1 MDQATDLLDYLLKQ
15 RQFSIADDEKN
26 KILLKTLKPQLM
38 RAQNNKFIKNFFERQ
53 KIDIE
58 KIFNLEDI
66 PAIPVQMFKY
76 FDFSVCPKED
86 IAMVLQSSG
95 TTSSIKSRVPLNK
108 MTMVNQTKALNATL
122 SDYLGQDRKI
132 FLVIDHEGIN
142 NPSKEISARTAG
154 VRGLSAFSKKIFYLL
169 KEDGGRLVL
178 NLPAIKE
185 VAEKFLNEEVYIFG
199 FTYIIWS
206 IFLKQLK
213 ECPDSAK
220 FNFKNVKIFHSGG
233 WKKLEEEK
241 ISKEEFS
248 EKIAEI
254 FNTDKKNVHDFYGM
268 AEQTGIIFIDC
279 EYGAKH
285 VPNFSQVIVRDI
297 KTQKPCQINQVGL
310 IEVMSALSDSYY
322 GQAVLTEDKGYLSGI
337 DNCPCG
343 RKGRYFNFETRL
355 QKAELR
361 GCGNTFR
368 E

>member
-1 MDQATDLLDYLLKQ
+1 MDQTTNSLEYLLKEK
-15 RQFSIADDEKN
+15 QFSINDDKKN
-26 KILLKTLKPQLM
+26 NILLEIIKPQLA

-53 KIDIE
+53 QVEIDKISGLQE
-58 KIFNLEDI
+58 V
-66 PAIPVQMFKY
+66 PAVPVQMFKY
-76 FDFSVCPKED
+76 FDLSTCPKGD
-86 IAMVLQSSG
+86 ISMVLQSSG

-108 MTMVNQTKALNATL
+108 ITMANQTKALNSTL
-122 SDYLGQDRKI
+122 ADYLGQNRKI

-169 KEDGGRLVL
+169 KEEDGKLSL

-185 VAEKFLNEEVYIFG
+185 VGENFSGEEVYVFG

-206 IFLKQLK
+206 VFMKQLR
-213 ECPDSAK
+213 ENPGSVK
-220 FNFKNVKIFHSGG
+220 FNFKDVKIFHSGG
-233 WKKLEEEK
+233 WKKMEEEK
-241 ISKEEFS
+241 ISKDEFS

-254 FNTDKKNVHDFYGM
+254 FGVAKKSVHDFYGM

-279 EYGAKH
+279 EYGFKH

-297 KTQKPCQINQVGL
+297 KTQKPCPINEIGL
-310 IEVMSALSDSYY
+310 IEVMSVLSDSYY
-322 GQAVLTEDKGYLSGI
+322 GQAILTEDKGYILGI

-343 RKGRYFNFETRL
+343 RKGRYFNFVTRL